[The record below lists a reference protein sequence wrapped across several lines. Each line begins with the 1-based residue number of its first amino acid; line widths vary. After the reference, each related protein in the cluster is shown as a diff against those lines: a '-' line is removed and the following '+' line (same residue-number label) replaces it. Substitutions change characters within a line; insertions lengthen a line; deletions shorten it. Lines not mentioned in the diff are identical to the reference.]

1 MIGTLAQMASTLLN
15 NIYTHKEKKTRK
27 QVKAA
32 FQNIYRSAAA
42 RIAATTLWV
51 FKSFRFIILHSMEK
65 SEVVDPRWMLFD
77 KDDVDSRVRRVIV
90 LNFETQRKSTEA
102 DKGQSQNIYE
112 IRKKSF

>member
-42 RIAATTLWV
+42 RIAATTL
-51 FKSFRFIILHSMEK
+51 
-65 SEVVDPRWMLFD
+65 
-77 KDDVDSRVRRVIV
+77 
-90 LNFETQRKSTEA
+90 
-102 DKGQSQNIYE
+102 
-112 IRKKSF
+112 